1 MDEYINFDD
10 NFWKIS
16 SRISAREIERHV
28 INISSFGPR
37 PEGSLSNILAGKY
50 IENAFLRASLPVHR
64 LPLDFIVLEN
74 LQTSLSVTKPFK
86 KQYLCEGHL
95 RTGLTSNDGLTAPLI
110 YLGKAF
116 PEDFHK
122 SNIRGKIILAYE
134 DIPFEGKG
142 EMGIRYFGER
152 VQDCYEA
159 GGVGIIFSDFRQ
171 DDLIT
176 SWGIGRDLAP
186 IPCLAISYPSF
197 IELRHLAETTHVE
210 VNIQVK
216 ASLQNRQSDVIS
228 AGEEGKGTK
237 PIIVLL
243 GTHYE
248 TVPTCPGA
256 NDNASSLAI
265 LLELA
270 RVLNSQHL
278 PVDIIYIASTGEE
291 AGSFGM
297 IEYVNRHRN
306 WLVDRAIA
314 AIAFDQVGGND
325 VPLSAQGNPQLNRLL
340 IETASAMGFKLRQ
353 DDDPEKPLR
362 TGLSDV
368 KPFFDL
374 GIPSAY
380 MGGWASDAYYHT
392 CADTPDKI
400 NPNSLKVL
408 ADIIAVAVL
417 RLAAKSKPLS

>member
-1 MDEYINFDD
+1 MSEYINLDEKY
-10 NFWKIS
+10 WKIT

-28 INISSFGPR
+28 INISGFGPR
-37 PEGSLSNILAGKY
+37 PEGTLPNLLAGKY
-50 IENAFLRASLPVHR
+50 IENAFRQASLPVHR
-64 LPLDFIVLEN
+64 LPLDFFVLEN
-74 LQTSLSVTKPFK
+74 LQTALTLTQPFHK
-86 KQYLCEGHL
+86 HFLCEGHL
-95 RTGLTSNDGLTAPLI
+95 RTGLTGDEGISAPLT

-116 PEDFHK
+116 PEDFRNQ
-122 SNIRGKIILAYE
+122 NIQGKIVLAYE

-142 EMGIRYFGER
+142 ATGIRYFGER
-152 VQDCYEA
+152 VQDCHLA
-159 GGVGIIFSDFRQ
+159 GGLGIIFADYRR

-197 IELRHLAETTHVE
+197 IELRHLAETNHVE

-216 ASLQNRQSDVIS
+216 ASVQHRQSNVIS
-228 AGEEGKGTK
+228 AGEEGEGDR
-237 PIIVLL
+237 PIVVLL

-270 RVLNSQHL
+270 RVLNTQRL
-278 PVDIIYIASTGEE
+278 PVDLLYIASTGEE

-297 IEYVNRHRN
+297 IEYVNKHRK
-306 WLVDRAIA
+306 WLASRVIA

-325 VPLSAQGNPQLNRLL
+325 VPLSAHGTPPLNQLM
-340 IETASAMGFKLRQ
+340 IETASAMGFKMRQ
-353 DDDPEKPLR
+353 DDDPERPLR

-368 KPFFDL
+368 QPFFDL

-380 MGGWASDAYYHT
+380 LGGWASDPYYHT
-392 CADTPDKI
+392 CADTADKI

-408 ADIIAVAVL
+408 ADIIAVTVL
-417 RLAAKSKPLS
+417 RLAADNRLLS